1 MGRTDLNLMEIVRGV
16 CYGVALGAEVGS
28 LHISFRHILSFNSL
42 VKHSGHGWFGGYRSD
57 FTNSTLLIPTAVM
70 LYLSSRR

>member
-42 VKHSGHGWFGGYRSD
+42 VK
-57 FTNSTLLIPTAVM
+57 A
-70 LYLSSRR
+70 